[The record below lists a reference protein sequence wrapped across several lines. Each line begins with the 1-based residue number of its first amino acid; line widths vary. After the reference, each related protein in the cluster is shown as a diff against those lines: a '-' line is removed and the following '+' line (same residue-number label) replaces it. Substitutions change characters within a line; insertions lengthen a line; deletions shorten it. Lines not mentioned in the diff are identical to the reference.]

1 MGGFGFDLRGLVC
14 HTLRGA
20 LGGMAFYKAL
30 HTFLMVGGLIA
41 GWRSSVVRFC
51 SRKPRPTPHQAVQLL
66 LLVLEVSRERGN
78 FGSRSGVRGLRGGV
92 SGLKSG

>member
-20 LGGMAFYKAL
+20 LGGMAFYKAF

-41 GWRSSVVRFC
+41 GVAVKRRAILLAKTPPHTSPSGPAPPAC
-51 SRKPRPTPHQAVQLL
+51 LGGESRAWQL
-66 LLVLEVSRERGN
+66 RQP
-78 FGSRSGVRGLRGGV
+78 
-92 SGLKSG
+92 